1 MQNGVNIMTI
11 KILLGH
17 NDIRT
22 TQFYMIVKE
31 EDLQKAKNPLVSLYE
46 SKKNNVNVDIEKDT

>member
-17 NDIRT
+17 NDIIT
-22 TQFYMIVKE
+22 TQFYMIVNE

-46 SKKNNVNVDIEKDT
+46 SKKNSVDIEKDT

>member
-1 MQNGVNIMTI
+1 MTI

-22 TQFYMIVKE
+22 TQYYMIVNE

-46 SKKNNVNVDIEKDT
+46 SKKNSVDIEKDT

>member
-22 TQFYMIVKE
+22 SQYYMIVNE

-46 SKKNNVNVDIEKDT
+46 SKKNNVNIEKDT